1 MSIATTVRTAGPF
14 AGTGSLVAL
23 PFAFKVFAASDLV
36 VQRTNVAGDVATLT
50 LTTHYSV
57 SLNADQD
64 TSPGGTVTLVTALAS
79 GETAMV
85 TSNVAATQ
93 PLQLASGGPFLPG
106 QIEDALDRAMI
117 VVQQQGVLGGQALR
131 VPLGETALSLP
142 SADQRANKALL
153 FDADGDPYLAAP
165 ASGSAA
171 DLALSIASTASGK
184 GASLVAY
191 QHIGRNATTVG
202 KKLDAVA
209 VSPIA
214 DFGAVGDGVA
224 DDTVALQNALSY
236 AQSTGVQVNGD
247 PGATYKITSKLR
259 ITAGN
264 VYFDGQYC
272 RFNNRISDA
281 VAADPMIEISVTG
294 SNNIALQNF
303 RVIGLSTNGHT
314 IALIGNGLSSSPEF
328 VTLDNILV
336 QGSGGNGKDYLG
348 AAMPA
353 QLFYAYGGMTI
364 KARNCVSYQAGG
376 LYFYQT
382 LKVVAENCTID
393 SPLAGAL
400 MTVNQ
405 CNYVNILTTVFNG
418 GNIDQLVATNFL
430 SLVVRGNR
438 FKGSNGGR
446 HGAIVG
452 ASSGFIWEGNQHEV
466 YATAAN
472 CLEVATSVVNP
483 VIRSNVFS
491 YINNGPTNF
500 TGACIALIDHP
511 GGGYIGYA
519 PVIEANTLV
528 INSSLTVAAF
538 IKLAS
543 TLNSWRFPRI
553 LSNATQVAGAG
564 GSNYTLTAAIQLA
577 GNIRGAVVE
586 RNSIG
591 TSAAGSVVT
600 TGIDV
605 GAGSLYASL
614 LENNSLGSV
623 TTFVADAGSKT
634 SRLEG
639 GVLVA
644 TSYTPVVSGA
654 TTAGAGT
661 YTTQT
666 ASYTIENGRLK
677 VDINVAW
684 SAHTGTGQIL
694 ISLPF
699 AAANKIQLL
708 TVSAENLLFAG
719 QLCASVTPTG
729 NVVKLW
735 VAASNAALAAVAMDT
750 AAQVYI
756 SGVLDL

>member
-1 MSIATTVRTAGPF
+1 MATLLPPGKQSYSDSAGLPLAGGKLYTYESGTTTPKATYSDA
-14 AGTGSLVAL
+14 AGTVPNTNPVVLDARGEAVVFCFGS
-23 PFAFKVFAASDLV
+23 
-36 VQRTNVAGDVATLT
+36 
-50 LTTHYSV
+50 Y
-57 SLNADQD
+57 
-64 TSPGGTVTLVTALAS
+64 TLVLKTAAD
-79 GETAMV
+79 V
-85 TSNVAATQ
+85 TVWTV
-93 PLQLASGGPFLPG
+93 
-106 QIEDALDRAMI
+106 D
-117 VVQQQGVLGGQALR
+117 GV
-131 VPLGETALSLP
+131 
-142 SADQRANKALL
+142 
-153 FDADGDPYLAAP
+153 AAP
-165 ASGSAA
+165 AEAA
-171 DLALSIASTASGK
+171 ILAAVSTDLASTASGK

-224 DDTVALQNALSY
+224 DDTVALQNVLSY

-272 RFNNRISDA
+272 RFNNRISNA
-281 VAADPMIEISVTG
+281 VAADPMIEISVAG
-294 SNNIALQNF
+294 SNNITLRNF

-364 KARNCVSYQAGG
+364 KARNCVSYQSGG
-376 LYFYQT
+376 LYFYRT

-393 SPLAGAL
+393 SPLAGVL

-418 GNIDQLVATNFL
+418 GNSDQLVATNFL

-438 FKGSNGGR
+438 FKGSDGR

-452 ASSGFIWEGNQHEV
+452 ASSGFVWEGNQHEV

-553 LSNATQVAGAG
+553 LSNATQAAGAG
-564 GSNYTLTAAIQLA
+564 GSNYTLTTAIQLA

-591 TSAAGSVVT
+591 TNAAGSVVT

-623 TTFVADAGSKT
+623 TTFVADAGSNT

-699 AAANKIQLL
+699 AAANKMQLL

-719 QLCASVTPTG
+719 QLCASVSPTG
-729 NVVKLW
+729 NVVRLW